1 MDDSCAREKPQG
13 SDAFGTADWVSRASP
28 CSKQITITDDNCGQ
42 LNESMPTVVHPRR
55 GHRLCFVRMA
65 ETANVVPQQNGN
77 NVDERVVRQLEY
89 YFGNINLPKDKFL
102 QDTIKNNEGWV
113 PIKTLLTFNRLAA
126 ITKDADVISNAV
138 KESNSEIICLSDDG
152 LKIRRN
158 TNNPLP
164 ENSLEYWQ
172 QVKHCTVYMK
182 GFEANTTLDEIM
194 DFAKKYGR
202 VENVLM
208 RRTKQDRIFKG
219 SVFVTYRTR
228 AEAEEAQKD
237 DAKFGEIQLTKMMQD
252 DYWTMKNQENKG
264 L

>member
-1 MDDSCAREKPQG
+1 
-13 SDAFGTADWVSRASP
+13 
-28 CSKQITITDDNCGQ
+28 
-42 LNESMPTVVHPRR
+42 
-55 GHRLCFVRMA
+55 MA
-65 ETANVVPQQNGN
+65 ETANVVPQQNGK

-182 GFEANTTLDEIM
+182 GFEPNTTLDEIM
-194 DFAKKYGR
+194 DFARKYGR

-228 AEAEEAQKD
+228 AEAEV
-237 DAKFGEIQLTKMMQD
+237 
-252 DYWTMKNQENKG
+252 NHNKG
-264 L
+264 